1 MSVGDLLSGIGR
13 GVATAGRVAGTVL
26 APFGKAL
33 AEEESGQLPQIEA
46 EKRQQQYKL
55 TDEER
60 ERKANDLEAQLK
72 MGYQFGT
79 VTPEILKRY
88 QDEMHQLYAG
98 PQNMDGLLKRTL
110 KAFHPGGA
118 VRQASQPLPN
128 LMPEGGIAAANE
140 RNKVGSL
147 LDEDA
152 LKKQQ
157 ALQSIDWFK
166 KNMLPQFPPDQQAAK
181 LNAYIDHINGITQG
195 TEKPPKGL
203 KAMEQGGVFFGVE
216 DQDTGKQYLKAQ
228 LEPGGDAPPEAKQMY
243 AAVQKA
249 AADKQAEADKKEKE
263 KQKHEGEMSERQAKQ
278 LAASFD
284 RLGMSEQFTELMGEY
299 RSNLLTY
306 RNLDTEARKSEETVK
321 ALEAQY
327 STPGNKAAV
336 DNELQN
342 FFTTVVQKG
351 GRKTAAELA
360 LTLKVGSFG
369 MNLEQMATKASKGEL
384 PPDLRKMLLDGMK
397 AVSAEQRAVADQVKP
412 ELPALPQRPGAKP
425 VTGAKQVGPIL
436 SKAGAKPNGATM
448 KVPGSDG
455 KMHWSDGKR
464 DLGVVQ

>member
-13 GVATAGRVAGTVL
+13 GVATAGRVAGAVL
-26 APFGKAL
+26 EPIAKRTAEVVSGEAPEL
-33 AEEESGQLPQIEA
+33 
-46 EKRQQQYKL
+46 
-55 TDEER
+55 DEER
-60 ERKANDLEAQLK
+60 RQQAMQLSDQQRELKANDLESQLE
-72 MGYQFGT
+72 MGRKYGT
-79 VTPEILKRY
+79 LTPE
-88 QDEMHQLYAG
+88 QQG
-98 PQNMDGLLKRTL
+98 SLLQRIH
-110 KAFHPGGA
+110 KAIHPTGT
-118 VRQASQPLPN
+118 VRQAAQPLPSAI
-128 LMPEGGIAAANE
+128 PAGGTAAADE

-203 KAMEQGGVFFGVE
+203 KAMDQGGVFFGVE

-249 AADKQAEADKKEKE
+249 AKDKQDAADAKENE
-263 KQKHEGEMSERQAKQ
+263 KQKHEDKVTERQARQ
-278 LAASFD
+278 LSASFD
-284 RLGMSEQFTELMGEY
+284 RLGMSEQFTEQMGEY

-360 LTLKVGSFG
+360 LTLKIGSFG

-384 PPDLRKMLLDGMK
+384 PPDLRKMFLDGMK
-397 AVSAEQRAVADQVKP
+397 AVAAEQRAVADQVKP

-425 VTGAKQVGPIL
+425 ATGAKQVGPIL
-436 SKAGAKPNGATM
+436 SKAGAQPSGGAVENWVRDPKT
-448 KVPGSDG
+448 G
-455 KMHWSDGKR
+455 KLVK
-464 DLGVVQ
+464 Q